1 MIKYLNRSTKAVTLT
16 VARRQV
22 FSLKAPTQPVKPIIK
37 VTVPEI
43 KVDNC
48 NEIKEDFAPE
58 CPLQNRRFLY
68 RELNLFC
75 SNCEAFFLIYSVAIV
90 AESGGKQ
97 SGNVNVP
104 THIRMK
110 AGSKAMLATLPML
123 LKMSFSD
130 HAQTPT
136 VKMHRP
142 NS

>member
-75 SNCEAFFLIYSVAIV
+75 SNCEAFF
-90 AESGGKQ
+90 
-97 SGNVNVP
+97 
-104 THIRMK
+104 
-110 AGSKAMLATLPML
+110 
-123 LKMSFSD
+123 
-130 HAQTPT
+130 
-136 VKMHRP
+136 
-142 NS
+142 